1 MTVNGIL
8 VTRIVTPNFITP
20 AMHKHAW
27 ERKTNYKAAK
37 GYVVSSTL
45 LVINRFTV
53 PLFVLHSSISV
64 GVFSHFLPKHTQ
76 GIRLTGKGVTSK
88 LVISLS

>member
-8 VTRIVTPNFITP
+8 VRIVTPNFITP

-64 GVFSHFLPKHTQ
+64 GCLAIFFQSTHKKLV
-76 GIRLTGKGVTSK
+76 LTGKGVTSK